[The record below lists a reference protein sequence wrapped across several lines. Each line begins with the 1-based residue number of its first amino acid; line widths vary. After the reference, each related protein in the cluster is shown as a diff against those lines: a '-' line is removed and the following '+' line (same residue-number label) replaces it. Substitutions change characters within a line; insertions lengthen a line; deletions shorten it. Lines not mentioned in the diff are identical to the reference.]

1 MTVYIIAVRRK
12 DGKAPTAEKVIGS
25 CFYMTIEDACAARRA
40 LSADLQT
47 CCYVYGATLEIEC

>member
-1 MTVYIIAVRRK
+1 MLVYVIATRRK

-25 CFYMTIEDACAARRA
+25 CFYMTVEDACMALRA

-47 CCYVYGATLEIEC
+47 CCYVYDATLEIEC